1 MKVYFKPMLAR
12 DPGEGH
18 RAATP
23 LELLFDLASV
33 VAIAA
38 AAAGL
43 HHAIADAHALDGI
56 IRFCMAFFAI
66 WWAWMS
72 YTWFASA
79 YDNEDALFRVLSM
92 VMIGGSVVIAAGVNP
107 LFKAMDF
114 TVVVIGYVIMRV
126 PLIWLWLRAA
136 LNDPARRAT
145 CLRYAIGIGLAQ
157 CLWIGFLFL
166 PDMSETVLCAIF
178 ALGVIVELSIP
189 AFAER
194 GTKTTWHR
202 HHIIERYGLLT
213 IIVLGEVLLAAYI
226 ALQGAVGDVAN
237 VDLIRIAFYAIAMMA
252 AMWWLYFSDEDH
264 LQSTDLGQAMVWGY
278 GHVLVFGSAAAVGAG
293 FAVMVDIAT
302 EHAQIGIET
311 GLVSIAIPLAIYMFS
326 LWFIRDRVILNG
338 LASFVPLLFAVLVLA
353 TLIVPVGLLGLTVL
367 TIACVVIRNA
377 LARAQGLADLGEAS

>member
-136 LNDPARRAT
+136 SSDPVRRKT
-145 CLRYAIGIGLAQ
+145 CLRYGIGIGLAQ
-157 CLWIGFLFL
+157 CLWIGFLFV

-178 ALGVIVELSIP
+178 VLGVIVELSIP

-302 EHAQIGIET
+302 EHAQIGIDT
-311 GLVSIAIPLAIYMFS
+311 GLASIAIPLALYMFS

-338 LASFVPLLFAVLVLA
+338 LASFVPLLFAMLVLA